1 MTELRLELVKY
12 DTGLA
17 IYLNGE
23 QVAGVEPT
31 DYKVFTISYDFT
43 ESELEKVRAEINY
56 ALRFTDNDE

>member
-1 MTELRLELVKY
+1 MTELRLELVEY

-43 ESELEKVRAEINY
+43 ESEMEKVRAEINY
-56 ALRFTDNDE
+56 ALRVVDDDE

>member
-1 MTELRLELVKY
+1 MTEMELEFVKY

-23 QVAGVEPT
+23 QVAGVKPT

-56 ALRFTDNDE
+56 ALRVTDNDE

>member
-56 ALRFTDNDE
+56 VLRFTDNDE